1 MTPYD
6 YAVLVFYFV
15 YMLAISWVFR
25 RFVSNVSDYFRG
37 GGKAL
42 WWMVGGS
49 AFMAA
54 FSAWTFTGAASKAYL
69 DGWPIMAIYVANAVG
84 FVLNAVYFA
93 PRFRQLRVITSV
105 EAIRQRFGAAS
116 EQVMMW
122 LQIPLSTL
130 QAAIHLNA
138 LGVFFAAIFGLD
150 LTWTL
155 VVTGA
160 VVVFMTLVGG
170 SWAVLAA
177 DFIQVLILMP
187 VCVAVTVLAILRLG
201 GWDGFLAGLPASHLN
216 LGEVFTKEF
225 LGLWCTAMLLKQ
237 ITSTNN
243 LFEASRYLS
252 VKDSRHARWA
262 GYLGAVLFLVGIFIW
277 FLPPMAARALGVDLH
292 AAFPTLKSPDE
303 ASFIAI
309 SQIVM
314 PMGMLGLL
322 VSGIFAATMSGM
334 DSGLNKNA
342 GFFIKNFYQPLLRPN
357 ATDAQ
362 MLRLARI
369 TTFVLGLLVIYLA
382 VRMAEIKDLGL
393 FLMMQRVSI
402 LIGVPVT
409 VPLLLGL
416 VIRNTPPWS
425 AWSTVVVGFLGSMF
439 VGGTFSPEWGAAMLG
454 YHEPLDAASREYWIQ
469 GFQFFANVA
478 LASTWFIGTKLFW
491 NRCTPAYRAQVAT
504 FFTKMETP
512 VDFDLEEGV
521 GASNDARQSH
531 AVGWL
536 AMAYGLFVCVLA
548 VIPNPWVGRLAFL
561 GCGGVVIFIGAVL
574 LAQSRR
580 QLKPIV
586 AVSKPHV

>member
-1 MTPYD
+1 MTTYD
-6 YAVLVFYFV
+6 YAVLIFYFV
-15 YMLAISWVFR
+15 YMVAISWVFR
-25 RFVSNVSDYFRG
+25 KFVTNVSDYFRG
-37 GGKAL
+37 GGKAV

-54 FSAWTFTGAASKAYL
+54 FSAWTFTGAASKAYT
-69 DGWPIMAIYVANAVG
+69 DGWPIMVIYVANAVG
-84 FVLNAVYFA
+84 FILNAVWFA

-155 VVTGA
+155 IITGS
-160 VVVFMTLVGG
+160 VVVFMTLIGG

-187 VCVAVTVLAILRLG
+187 VCAAVTVLAILRLG
-201 GWDGFLAGLPASHLN
+201 GWDGFLAGLPMSHVN
-216 LGEVFTKEF
+216 LGEIFTKEF
-225 LGLWCTAMLLKQ
+225 LALWCAAMLLKQ

-243 LFEASRYLS
+243 LFEAGRYLS

-262 GYLGAVLFLVGIFIW
+262 GYLGAVLFVIGIFIW
-277 FLPPMAARALGVDLH
+277 FLPPMAAKALAIDLH
-292 AAFPTLKSPDE
+292 AVFPTLKSPDE

-309 SQIVM
+309 SQVVM
-314 PMGMLGLL
+314 PVGMLGLL

-342 GFFIKNFYQPLLRPN
+342 GFFIKNFYQPLLRPH

-369 TTFVLGLLVIYLA
+369 ATFVLGVIVIYIA
-382 VRMAEIKDLGL
+382 VRMAEIKELGL
-393 FLMMQRVSI
+393 FTMMQRVSI
-402 LIGVPVT
+402 LVGVPIT

-416 VIRNTPPWS
+416 VIRQTPPWS
-425 AWSTVVVGFLGSMF
+425 AWSTVLVGFFGSIF
-439 VGGTFSPEWGAAMLG
+439 VGSHFSPEWGAQLLG
-454 YHEPLDAASREYWIQ
+454 YTAPLDAASREYWIQ
-469 GFQFFANVA
+469 GFQFFANVV
-478 LASTWFIGTKLFW
+478 LASAWFIGTKLFW
-491 NRCTPAYRAQVAT
+491 SRCTPAYRAQVGA
-504 FFTKMETP
+504 FFKQMETP
-512 VDFDLEEGV
+512 VDFDREEGAANANDSRQ
-521 GASNDARQSH
+521 AS

-536 AMAYGLFVCVLA
+536 SLAYGAFVCLLA
-548 VIPNPWVGRLAFL
+548 LIPNPLVGRLAFL
-561 GCGGVVIFIGAVL
+561 GCGGFVLGIGAL
-574 LAQSRR
+574 LLISAGKD
-580 QLKPIV
+580 KP
-586 AVSKPHV
+586 AP

>member
-1 MTPYD
+1 MTRYD
-6 YAVLVFYFV
+6 YAVLVFYFG

-25 RFVSNVSDYFRG
+25 KFVTNLSDYFRG
-37 GGKAL
+37 GGKAM
-42 WWMVGGS
+42 WWLVGGS

-54 FSAWTFTGAASKAYL
+54 FSAWTFTGAASKAYT
-69 DGWPIMAIYVANAVG
+69 DGWPVMVIFVANAVG

-105 EAIRQRFGAAS
+105 EAIRQRFGAVS

-155 VVTGA
+155 LVTGA
-160 VVVFMTLVGG
+160 VVLFMTLVGG

-187 VCVAVTVLAILRLG
+187 VCAAVTVLAILRLG

-216 LGEVFTKEF
+216 LGEIFTQEF
-225 LGLWCTAMLLKQ
+225 LGLWCAAMLLKQ
-237 ITSTNN
+237 IVSTNN
-243 LFEASRYLS
+243 LFEAGRYLS

-262 GYLGAVLFLVGIFIW
+262 GYLGAALFVVGLFIW
-277 FLPPMAARALGVDLH
+277 FLPPMAARALQIDLP
-292 AAFPTLKSPDE
+292 AVFPTLKAPDE

-309 SQIVM
+309 SQVVM
-314 PMGMLGLL
+314 PVGMLGLL

-342 GFFIKNFYQPLLRPN
+342 GFFIKNFYQPLFRPH
-357 ATDAQ
+357 ASETQ
-362 MLRLARI
+362 LLKVGRLA
-369 TTFVLGLLVIYLA
+369 TLVLGLIVIYLA
-382 VRMAEIKDLGL
+382 IRMAELKGLGL

-402 LIGVPVT
+402 LVGVPVT

-416 VIRNTPPWS
+416 VIRHTPPWS
-425 AWSTVVVGFLGSMF
+425 AWSTVLVGFLGSMF
-439 VGGTFSPEWGAAMLG
+439 VGSFFTPEWGAAFFG
-454 YHEPLDAASREYWIQ
+454 HPAPLDAASREYWLQ
-469 GFQFFANVA
+469 GFQFFANVV
-478 LASTWFIGTKLFW
+478 LASSWFIGTKLFW
-491 NRCTPAYRAQVAT
+491 TRCTPAYRAQVDA
-504 FFTKMETP
+504 FFSKMTTP
-512 VDFDLEEGV
+512 VDFDREEG
-521 GASNDARQSH
+521 AANANDSQQSA

-536 AMAYGLFVCVLA
+536 SLAYGAFVCLLA
-548 VIPNPWVGRLAFL
+548 LIPNPLVGRLAFL
-561 GCGGVVIFIGAVL
+561 GCGGVVLLIGAL
-574 LAQSRR
+574 LIRS
-580 QLKPIV
+580 
-586 AVSKPHV
+586 SKQPTVNRPAS

>member
-1 MTPYD
+1 MTTYD
-6 YAVLVFYFV
+6 YAVLVFYFG

-25 RFVSNVSDYFRG
+25 KFVTNVSDYFRG
-37 GGKAL
+37 GGKAV

-54 FSAWTFTGAASKAYL
+54 FSAWTFTGAASKAYT
-69 DGWPIMAIYVANAVG
+69 DGWPVMVIFVANAVG
-84 FVLNAVYFA
+84 FVLNATYFA
-93 PRFRQLRVITSV
+93 PRFRQTRVITSV
-105 EAIRQRFGAAS
+105 EAIRQRFGAVS

-130 QAAIHLNA
+130 QASIHLNA

-155 VVTGA
+155 VGTGT

-216 LGEVFTKEF
+216 FGEVFTKEF
-225 LGLWCTAMLLKQ
+225 LGLWCAAMLLKQ

-243 LFEASRYLS
+243 LFEAGRYLS

-262 GYLGAVLFLVGIFIW
+262 GYLGAVLFMVGIVIW
-277 FLPPMAARALGVDLH
+277 FLPPMAARALQIDLH
-292 AAFPTLKSPDE
+292 AVFPTLQAPDE

-309 SQIVM
+309 SQVVM
-314 PMGMLGLL
+314 PVGMLGLL

-342 GFFIKNFYQPLLRPN
+342 GFFIKNFYQPLLRPQ
-357 ATDAQ
+357 ATDVQ
-362 MLRLARI
+362 LLRVGRI
-369 TTFVLGLLVIYLA
+369 TTLLLGLTVIYLA

-402 LIGVPVT
+402 LVGVPVT

-416 VIRNTPPWS
+416 VIRHTPPWS
-425 AWSTVVVGFLGSMF
+425 AWSTVLVGFLGSIF
-439 VGGTFSPEWGAAMLG
+439 IGRFFTPEWGAAFFG
-454 YHEPLDAASREYWIQ
+454 HAAPLDAASREYWVQ
-469 GFQFFANVA
+469 GFQFFANVI

-491 NRCTPAYRAQVAT
+491 SRCSLDYRTRVDA
-504 FFTKMETP
+504 FFTQMNTP
-512 VDFDLEEGV
+512 IDFEREEGL
-521 GASNDARQSH
+521 GAANDRQQSS

-536 AMAYGLFVCVLA
+536 SLAYGAFVCLLA
-548 VIPNPWVGRLAFL
+548 LIPNPLVGRLAFL
-561 GCGGVVIFIGAVL
+561 GCGGVVILIGWL
-574 LAQSRR
+574 LVRDGRR
-580 QLKPIV
+580 P
-586 AVSKPHV
+586 AAG

>member
-6 YAVLVFYFV
+6 YAVLVFYFG

-25 RFVSNVSDYFRG
+25 KFVTNVSDYFRG
-37 GGKAL
+37 GGKAV

-54 FSAWTFTGAASKAYL
+54 FSAWTFTGAASKAYT
-69 DGWPIMAIYVANAVG
+69 DGWPVMVIFVANAVG
-84 FVLNAVYFA
+84 FVLNATYFA
-93 PRFRQLRVITSV
+93 PRFRQTRVITSV
-105 EAIRQRFGAAS
+105 EAIRQRFGAVS

-130 QAAIHLNA
+130 QASIHLNA

-155 VVTGA
+155 VATGA

-216 LGEVFTKEF
+216 FGEIFSKEF
-225 LGLWCTAMLLKQ
+225 LGLWCAAMLLKQ

-243 LFEASRYLS
+243 LFEAGRYLS

-262 GYLGAVLFLVGIFIW
+262 GYLGAVLFVIGIVIW
-277 FLPPMAARALGVDLH
+277 FLPPMAARALQIDLH
-292 AAFPTLKSPDE
+292 AVFPTLETPDE

-309 SQIVM
+309 SQVVM
-314 PMGMLGLL
+314 PVGMLGLL

-342 GFFIKNFYQPLLRPN
+342 GFFIKNFYQPLFRPRASDVQLLRVG
-357 ATDAQ
+357 
-362 MLRLARI
+362 RI
-369 TTFVLGLLVIYLA
+369 VTLLLGLTVIYLA

-402 LIGVPVT
+402 LVGVPVT

-416 VIRNTPPWS
+416 VIRHTPPWS
-425 AWSTVVVGFLGSMF
+425 AWSTVLVGFLGSIF
-439 VGGTFSPEWGAAMLG
+439 IGRFFTPEWGAAFFG
-454 YHEPLDAASREYWIQ
+454 HAAPPDAASREYWIQ
-469 GFQFFANVA
+469 GFQFFANVI
-478 LASTWFIGTKLFW
+478 LASAWFIGTKLFW
-491 NRCTPAYRAQVAT
+491 SRCAPDYRARVDA
-504 FFTKMETP
+504 FFTQMNTP
-512 VDFDLEEGV
+512 IDFEREEGL
-521 GASNDARQSH
+521 GAANDNQQSS

-536 AMAYGLFVCVLA
+536 SLAYGVFVCLLA
-548 VIPNPWVGRLAFL
+548 LIPNPLVGRLAFL
-561 GCGGVVIFIGAVL
+561 GCGGVVIFIGWL
-574 LAQSRR
+574 LIRDGRR
-580 QLKPIV
+580 P
-586 AVSKPHV
+586 AAPAAG